1 MKKLLLTALLTFASP
16 LALALNDKPTPAP
29 YHQLEGTFMLVR
41 SVPEIEED
49 KVKGRL
55 PPSLFFAG
63 QKIKFEYLQ
72 TLEGDA
78 KWDGFHEFRMTLYP
92 PFSMNLCNQEFRDYL
107 CKNNG
112 TYIPYKLLIE
122 DAFVRYDESFP
133 EDYEFIRSRLA
144 SINMIPPKQYFHTIT
159 SNNGITYH
167 LYFYDDETLI
177 NDTYYETKEKNEIGN
192 NFMSVFQI
200 FKRVKDEPEA
210 GK

>member
-29 YHQLEGTFMLVR
+29 YHQLEGTFILVR

>member
-1 MKKLLLTALLTFASP
+1 MKKLLLTALLTLTSP

-29 YHQLEGTFMLVR
+29 YQQLEGTFVLVR

-49 KVKGRL
+49 KAEGRFNS
-55 PPSLFFAG
+55 SLFFAG

-92 PFSMNLCNQEFRDYL
+92 PFSMNLCNQEFRYYL

-112 TYIPYKLLIE
+112 TYIPYKPLIE
-122 DAFVRYDESFP
+122 DAFVKYDESLP

-144 SINMIPPKQYFHTIT
+144 SINMIPQKQYFHTIT
-159 SNNGITYH
+159 SSSGITYY
-167 LYFYDDETLI
+167 LYFYGDETPI
-177 NDTYYETKEKNEIGN
+177 NSTHYNTKENEKGKNII
-192 NFMSVFQI
+192 SVFQI
-200 FKRVKDEPEA
+200 FKRVKNE
-210 GK
+210 

>member
-29 YHQLEGTFMLVR
+29 YQQLEGTFVLVR

-49 KVKGRL
+49 KAEGRFNS
-55 PPSLFFAG
+55 SLFFAG

-92 PFSMNLCNQEFRDYL
+92 PFSMNLCNQEFRYYL

-112 TYIPYKLLIE
+112 TYIPYKSLEEI
-122 DAFVRYDESFP
+122 VHVKYDESFP
-133 EDYEFIRSRLA
+133 EDYESIRSRLA
-144 SINMIPPKQYFHTIT
+144 SINMVPPKQYFHTFT
-159 SNNGITYH
+159 SSSGITYY
-167 LYFYDDETLI
+167 LYFYDNETLI
-177 NDTYYETKEKNEIGN
+177 NSTYYETKEKNEKGKNTI
-192 NFMSVFQI
+192 SVFQI
-200 FKRVKDEPEA
+200 FKRVKDEP
-210 GK
+210 GTDK

>member
-1 MKKLLLTALLTFASP
+1 MKKLLLTALLTLTSP

-92 PFSMNLCNQEFRDYL
+92 PFSMNLCNQEFRYYL

>member
-1 MKKLLLTALLTFASP
+1 MKKLLLTALLTLTSP

-29 YHQLEGTFMLVR
+29 YHQLEGTFVLVR

-49 KVKGRL
+49 KAEGRFN
-55 PPSLFFAG
+55 PSLFFAG

-78 KWDGFHEFRMTLYP
+78 KWDGFHQFRMTLYP
-92 PFSMNLCNQEFRDYL
+92 PFSMNLCNQDLRDYL
-107 CKNNG
+107 CKNND
-112 TYIPYKLLIE
+112 TYIPYEPLIE
-122 DAFVRYDESFP
+122 DAFVNYDESLP

-159 SNNGITYH
+159 SNNGITCY
-167 LYFYDDETLI
+167 LYFHDDETII
-177 NDTYYETKEKNEIGN
+177 NKAYYRTKEKNELGN
-192 NFMSVFQI
+192 NLMSVFQL
-200 FKRVKDEPEA
+200 FKRVKDEPGT

>member
-1 MKKLLLTALLTFASP
+1 MKKLLLTALLTLTSP

-29 YHQLEGTFMLVR
+29 YQQLEGTFVLVR

-49 KVKGRL
+49 KAEGRFN
-55 PPSLFFAG
+55 PSLFFAG

-78 KWDGFHEFRMTLYP
+78 KWDGFHQFRMTLYP
-92 PFSMNLCNQEFRDYL
+92 PFSMNLCNQVFRYYR

>member
-1 MKKLLLTALLTFASP
+1 MKKLLLTALLTLTGP
-16 LALALNDKPTPAP
+16 LALALNDKPPPAP
-29 YHQLEGTFMLVR
+29 YQQLEGTFVLVR

-49 KVKGRL
+49 KVKGRF
-55 PPSLFFAG
+55 PPSLFFAR

-78 KWDGFHEFRMTLYP
+78 KWDGFHQFRMTLYP
-92 PFSMNLCNQEFRDYL
+92 PFSMNLCNQDLRDYL
-107 CKNNG
+107 CKKND
-112 TYIPYKLLIE
+112 TYIPYEPLIE
-122 DAFVRYDESFP
+122 DAFVKYDEGFAKS
-133 EDYEFIRSRLA
+133 YESIRSHLA
-144 SINMIPPKQYFHTIT
+144 SINMIPKKQYFHTIT
-159 SNNGITYH
+159 SNNGVTYY

-177 NDTYYETKEKNEIGN
+177 NKTYYRTKEKNEIGN

>member
-1 MKKLLLTALLTFASP
+1 MKKLLLTALLTLTSP

-133 EDYEFIRSRLA
+133 EDYESIRSRLA
-144 SINMIPPKQYFHTIT
+144 SINMVPPKQYFHTFT
-159 SNNGITYH
+159 SSSGITYY

-177 NDTYYETKEKNEIGN
+177 NSTYYETKEKNEKGKNTI
-192 NFMSVFQI
+192 SVFQI
-200 FKRVKDEPEA
+200 FKRVKNE
-210 GK
+210 